1 MKAFFVKSFTRWD
14 LEEGLLTAGL
24 VLLMAGLWITYGL
37 GPALSVT
44 GGCLL
49 TLGGAI
55 AFWR

>member
-1 MKAFFVKSFTRWD
+1 MKSFTRWD